1 MANIQTLLN
10 DEIRRLARKEV
21 ISVEKELKAQLVEL
35 RRTVSEQ
42 NRRIK
47 ALEKQLLQ
55 TAPAAAD
62 PATPADLEDEN
73 KKVRVTPERII
84 QWRKKLGLK
93 RAQYARLLDV
103 SPLSVSHWEQGST
116 MPRESQKRRIAAL
129 RDMGRRELKAL
140 CLERGVELPDTGK
153 KDIEK

>member
-1 MANIQTLLN
+1 MLN

-116 MPRESQKRRIAAL
+116 VPRESQKRRIAEL
-129 RDMGRRELKAL
+129 RDMGKRELKAL
-140 CLERGVELPDTGK
+140 CQERGVNLPDAGK
-153 KDIEK
+153 KNIED